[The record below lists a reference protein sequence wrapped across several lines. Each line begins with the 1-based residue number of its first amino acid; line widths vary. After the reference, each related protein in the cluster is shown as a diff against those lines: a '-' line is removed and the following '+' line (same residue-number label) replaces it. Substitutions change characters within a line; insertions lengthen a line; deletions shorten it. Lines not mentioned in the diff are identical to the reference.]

1 MFICRK
7 CKKRLWWQAE
17 RLKSKKTLR
26 VSDEVER
33 VPSLREL

>member
-26 VSDEVER
+26 MSGDAEKA
-33 VPSLREL
+33 PSLKEL